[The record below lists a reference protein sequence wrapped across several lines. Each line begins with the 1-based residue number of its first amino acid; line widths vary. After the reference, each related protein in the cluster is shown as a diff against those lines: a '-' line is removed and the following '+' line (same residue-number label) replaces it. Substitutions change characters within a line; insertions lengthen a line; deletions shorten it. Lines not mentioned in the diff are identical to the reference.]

1 MIESRE
7 MATPP
12 TRRTQQETINALV
25 RTLNAEGEAIQN
37 LKLHFDVLTERVAA
51 LEAILKPADVRES

>member
-25 RTLNAEGEAIQN
+25 RTLNAEGEAIHN
-37 LKLHFDVLTERVAA
+37 LKRHFDVLTERVAA

>member
-25 RTLNAEGEAIQN
+25 RTLNAEGEAIHN
-37 LKLHFDVLTERVAA
+37 LKLHLDVLTERVAA